1 MKAKGTGTRTGK
13 VSYGN
18 RGGGIRV
25 ASVLGNEQIMQS
37 VPTMSA
43 LTSHGTCASI
53 SLERVNREDLND
65 RGPASSVKTVVTTKR
80 LLLTTLVHNIGR
92 DRSDIHVSILAKK
105 WTIKISFFTVF
116 AMSRRSKR
124 MKSTSAV

>member
-1 MKAKGTGTRTGK
+1 
-13 VSYGN
+13 
-18 RGGGIRV
+18 
-25 ASVLGNEQIMQS
+25 MQS

-92 DRSDIHVSILAKK
+92 DRSDIHVSLLAKK